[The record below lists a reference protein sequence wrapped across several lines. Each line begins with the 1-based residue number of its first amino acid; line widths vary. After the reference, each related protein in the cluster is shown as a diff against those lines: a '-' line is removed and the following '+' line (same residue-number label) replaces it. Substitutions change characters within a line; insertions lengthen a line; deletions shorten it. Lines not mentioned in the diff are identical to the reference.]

1 MAFATIDVTKGIT
14 GTIPVANG
22 GTGLTSGT
30 SGQFLKFTGS
40 TTLASAADNGKIG
53 QIIQGTR
60 RGEVTTTSD
69 TFTAFTELS
78 ASITPTATSSKVLV
92 EMEVHCHTAA
102 GKAAYMDIQRAISGG
117 ATTQLGITADGS
129 AIQGFS
135 YRIGFANTTSANGL
149 GYLRIPMTWLDSPNT
164 TSACTYSPVGKS
176 ESNGQTSYFFNNG
189 NISTITV
196 SEILA

>member
-1 MAFATIDVTKGIT
+1 MALTTVRSTGISSLPAIS
-14 GTIPVANG
+14 GAN
-22 GTGLTSGT
+22 LTTLNASNISSGT
-30 SGQFLKFTGS
+30 LNSARFSG
-40 TTLASAADNGKIG
+40 GKIG

-69 TFTAFTELS
+69 SFTAFTDLS

-135 YRIGFANTTSANGL
+135 YRIGFANTTTVNGL
-149 GYLRIPMTWLDSPNT
+149 
-164 TSACTYSPVGKS
+164 
-176 ESNGQTSYFFNNG
+176 
-189 NISTITV
+189 
-196 SEILA
+196 

>member
-1 MAFATIDVTKGIT
+1 MALTRLGLNQSINLATNTTGNLNLTSQVT
-14 GTIPVANG
+14 GTLPTGNG
-22 GTGLTSGT
+22 GTGATS
-30 SGQFLKFTGS
+30 F
-40 TTLASAADNGKIG
+40 APGKVG

-78 ASITPTATSSKVLV
+78 ASITPTAASSKVLV

-117 ATTQLGITADGS
+117 ATTQLGITADAS
-129 AIQGFS
+129 ATQGFS
-135 YRIGFANTTSANGL
+135 YRIGFANTTTVNGL
-149 GYLRIPMTWLDSPNT
+149 GYIRIPVTWLDSPST
-164 TSACTYSPVGKS
+164 TSACTYCPIGKT
-176 ESNGQTSYFFNNG
+176 EINGQTSYWFNNG
-189 NISTITV
+189 NISTITL